1 MDSNSKYI
9 ELKDTVPFAYL
20 FDNEEK
26 YIMFEFKAPSKQD
39 VSFNLIAPANQ
50 LNLLVLNKEKPEK
63 GDEENADW
71 ATDGFIKFEK
81 KDVNS
86 TNFYVKVMKKE
97 GFASKWIHFT
107 LIAST
112 KEGNMRL

>member
-1 MDSNSKYI
+1 
-9 ELKDTVPFAYL
+9 
-20 FDNEEK
+20 
-26 YIMFEFKAPSKQD
+26 MFNFTLSTKQD
-39 VSFNLIAPANQ
+39 VSFNLIGPANQ
-50 LNLLVLNKEKPEK
+50 LDLLVINKEKPQK

-81 KDVNS
+81 KEISSN
-86 TNFYVKVMKKE
+86 NFYVLVQKKG
-97 GFASKWIHFT
+97 GFANKWIHFT